1 MGPAVPELIKGTILD
16 IIYLFCKLS
25 YRVRKGGC
33 DQKDQD
39 ILKNRIDMFSMRTI
53 KGKDSFL
60 SQNLK
65 VRKKPYTMNSQK
77 KKISFVGVGRMG
89 ANMARNLKDKGYNI
103 CCVHDVNHDT
113 ASTLAQE
120 IGCSHAS
127 SLAEVTAQS
136 DIVLTVVTNDAAM
149 ESIFFGAEDNLFQNA
164 NGTLFINCATLSP
177 AMHVKL
183 ETAATKNGSTTLE
196 GCMASSITQARE
208 GTLYLMIGGQKE
220 IFDQAKD
227 LLDDLSINLR
237 FVGAAGRAAQVKAL
251 VNMVMNINTAALAE
265 GLGIGDAL
273 GLDLEMLCE
282 IFSQTGANSRVLET
296 DAEDMLGRDHECYFS
311 AEHAAKDSGIAI
323 EVAEE
328 AGIEVPLAKATLAQ
342 YEKMVAA
349 GLGDLDKSGVA
360 ELTFKGRGFEN

>member
-1 MGPAVPELIKGTILD
+1 
-16 IIYLFCKLS
+16 
-25 YRVRKGGC
+25 
-33 DQKDQD
+33 
-39 ILKNRIDMFSMRTI
+39 
-53 KGKDSFL
+53 
-60 SQNLK
+60 
-65 VRKKPYTMNSQK
+65 MNSQK

-89 ANMARNLKDKGYNI
+89 ANMARNLKDKGYSI
-103 CCVHDVNHDT
+103 CCVHDVNQDT
-113 ASTLAQE
+113 ASALAQE

-136 DIVLTVVTNDAAM
+136 DIVLTVVTNDDAM

-164 NGTLFINCATLSP
+164 HGTLFINCATLSP
-177 AMHVKL
+177 AMHIKL
-183 ETAATKNGSTTLE
+183 ETAAAKNGSTTLE

-237 FVGAAGRAAQVKAL
+237 FVGEAGKAAQVKAL

-323 EVAEE
+323 AVAEE
-328 AGIEVPLAKATLAQ
+328 AGIKVPLAKATLAQ
-342 YEKMVAA
+342 YEKMVTV

-360 ELTFKGRGFEN
+360 ELTFKGRGSGN